1 MKSLFSKYTWLQLI
15 LSILLL
21 FGGSLIIIFAAMGKM
36 EILEDGLNIIAAV
49 ILFLF
54 GLFAIVASFAF
65 EGDKIIS
72 NGIIYGS
79 ASIAMG
85 VFLLIKEFLLLDYL
99 VYLLAIFFIVVGAI
113 ELIKAIILV
122 IKKSD
127 KTLAIVFAFIF
138 AVIFINGGILAIIF
152 KENVRIAFCIIAGV
166 IIFLVGAYLMF
177 TGIKEMIVQAKNKKR
192 PAKVKK
198 DKQAKEE
205 EKPFDETVEYEA
217 PQELNYTAEVPALEE
232 KKEEEPKQE
241 VIDAPEQPQE
251 QLYIL
256 LRNKKNPLNVSEQ
269 ISNKWVF
276 SFLRCWC
283 FSSDFNKNRD
293 KEE

>member
-65 EGDKIIS
+65 EGDRIIS

-122 IKKSD
+122 IKKSN
-127 KTLAIVFAFIF
+127 KTVAIIFAFIF
-138 AVIFINGGILAIIF
+138 AVIFITGGILAIIF

-198 DKQAKEE
+198 DKKPKEEE
-205 EKPFDETVEYEA
+205 EKPVDEEVEYEA
-217 PQELNYTAEVPALEE
+217 PQELDYTAEVPAIEE
-232 KKEEEPKQE
+232 KKEEPKQE
-241 VIDAPEQPQE
+241 VVDAPEQPQE
-251 QLYIL
+251 
-256 LRNKKNPLNVSEQ
+256 
-269 ISNKWVF
+269 
-276 SFLRCWC
+276 
-283 FSSDFNKNRD
+283 
-293 KEE
+293 

>member
-65 EGDKIIS
+65 EGDRIIS

-122 IKKSD
+122 IKKSN
-127 KTLAIVFAFIF
+127 KTVAIIFAFIF
-138 AVIFINGGILAIIF
+138 AVIFITGGILAIIF

-192 PAKVKK
+192 PRLK
-198 DKQAKEE
+198 
-205 EKPFDETVEYEA
+205 
-217 PQELNYTAEVPALEE
+217 L
-232 KKEEEPKQE
+232 
-241 VIDAPEQPQE
+241 
-251 QLYIL
+251 
-256 LRNKKNPLNVSEQ
+256 KNPARNA
-269 ISNKWVF
+269 
-276 SFLRCWC
+276 
-283 FSSDFNKNRD
+283 
-293 KEE
+293 EERTPKM

>member
-1 MKSLFSKYTWLQLI
+1 MKSLFNKYIWLQLI

-36 EILEDGLNIIAAV
+36 NILEDGLNIIAAV

-65 EGDKIIS
+65 EGDKIVS

-99 VYLLAIFFIVVGAI
+99 VYLLAIFFIVIGAI

-122 IKKSD
+122 VKKSD
-127 KTLAIVFAFIF
+127 RRLAIIFAFIF
-138 AVIFINGGILAIIF
+138 AIIFITGGILAIIF

-166 IIFLVGAYLMF
+166 IIFLVGAYMLF
-177 TGIKEMIVQAKNKKR
+177 TGIREMISQAKNKKR
-192 PAKVKK
+192 PAKAKK
-198 DKQAKEE
+198 GKEEKQE
-205 EKPFDETVEYEA
+205 EKPFDEEVEYEA
-217 PQELNYTAEVPALEE
+217 PQEIDYTEEVPAIEE
-232 KKEEEPKQE
+232 KKEEPKQE
-241 VIDAPEQPQE
+241 VVDSQEQPQE
-251 QLYIL
+251 
-256 LRNKKNPLNVSEQ
+256 
-269 ISNKWVF
+269 
-276 SFLRCWC
+276 
-283 FSSDFNKNRD
+283 
-293 KEE
+293 

>member
-1 MKSLFSKYTWLQLI
+1 MKSLFNKYTWLQLI

-36 EILEDGLNIIAAV
+36 NILEDGLNIIAAV

-85 VFLLIKEFLLLDYL
+85 VFLCIKEFLLLDYL

-122 IKKSD
+122 VKKSE
-127 KTLAIVFAFIF
+127 KRLTIIFAFIF
-138 AVIFINGGILAIIF
+138 AVIFITGGILAIIF
-152 KENVRIAFCIIAGV
+152 KENVRIIAGV
-166 IIFLVGAYLMF
+166 LIFLVGAYLLF
-177 TGIKEMIVQAKNKKR
+177 TGIKEMIGQAKSKKK
-192 PAKVKK
+192 AGK
-198 DKQAKEE
+198 DKKIKDKKEE
-205 EKPFDETVEYEA
+205 EKPFDEEVEYEA
-217 PQELNYTAEVPALEE
+217 PQELDYTAEVPALEE
-232 KKEEEPKQE
+232 KKEEPQQE
-241 VIDAPEQPQE
+241 VVDAPEQPQE
-251 QLYIL
+251 
-256 LRNKKNPLNVSEQ
+256 
-269 ISNKWVF
+269 
-276 SFLRCWC
+276 
-283 FSSDFNKNRD
+283 
-293 KEE
+293 

>member
-65 EGDKIIS
+65 EGDRIIS

-122 IKKSD
+122 IKKSN
-127 KTLAIVFAFIF
+127 KTVAIIFAFIF
-138 AVIFINGGILAIIF
+138 AVIFITGGILAIIF

-198 DKQAKEE
+198 DKQPKEEE
-205 EKPFDETVEYEA
+205 EKPVDEEVEYEA
-217 PQELNYTAEVPALEE
+217 PQELDYTAEVPAIEE
-232 KKEEEPKQE
+232 KKEEPKQE
-241 VIDAPEQPQE
+241 LVDAPEQPQE
-251 QLYIL
+251 
-256 LRNKKNPLNVSEQ
+256 
-269 ISNKWVF
+269 
-276 SFLRCWC
+276 
-283 FSSDFNKNRD
+283 
-293 KEE
+293 

>member
-1 MKSLFSKYTWLQLI
+1 MKSLFNKYIWLQLI

-36 EILEDGLNIIAAV
+36 NILEDGLNIIAAV

-99 VYLLAIFFIVVGAI
+99 VYLLAIFFIVIGAI

-122 IKKSD
+122 VKKSD
-127 KTLAIVFAFIF
+127 KRLAIIFAFIF
-138 AVIFINGGILAIIF
+138 AIIFITGGILAIIF

-166 IIFLVGAYLMF
+166 IIFLVGAYMLF
-177 TGIKEMIVQAKNKKR
+177 TGIREMISQAKNKKR
-192 PAKVKK
+192 PAKAKK
-198 DKQAKEE
+198 GKEEKKE
-205 EKPFDETVEYEA
+205 EKPFDEEVEYEA
-217 PQELNYTAEVPALEE
+217 PQEIDYTEEVPAIEE
-232 KKEEEPKQE
+232 KKEEPKQE
-241 VIDAPEQPQE
+241 VVDSPEQSQE
-251 QLYIL
+251 
-256 LRNKKNPLNVSEQ
+256 
-269 ISNKWVF
+269 
-276 SFLRCWC
+276 
-283 FSSDFNKNRD
+283 
-293 KEE
+293 